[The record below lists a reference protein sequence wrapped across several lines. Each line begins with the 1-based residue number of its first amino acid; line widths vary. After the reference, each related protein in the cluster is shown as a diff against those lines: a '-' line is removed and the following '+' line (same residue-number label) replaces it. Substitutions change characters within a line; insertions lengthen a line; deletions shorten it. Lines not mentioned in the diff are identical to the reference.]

1 MKKQIVDELSVRLD
15 NFISSKEEISRSQA
29 QKIIALGVLVNG
41 NKVTKNGYAL
51 KCNDEVVYEEEKKEV
66 SSIKPNEIK
75 FDVIYEDDDILVINK
90 PRGLVVHPSVGHHD
104 DTLVNALIYHYDLN
118 EEMLDEERPGIVH
131 RIDKDTSGL
140 LIVAKNLASK
150 DILSEMIKN
159 HEVDRE
165 YLALC
170 YGRIKERRFK
180 VDAPI
185 ARHPYLRTK
194 MAVDIDKG
202 REAVTHFEVV
212 GDYKDTTLLRC
223 KLETGRTH
231 QIRVHLAYIGHPIV
245 NDPLYCSRKDEKFS
259 SLGQV
264 LHAYKLTFN
273 HPRSE
278 KKMVFY
284 APLDEYFKEAIKYF
298 VFK

>member
-1 MKKQIVDELSVRLD
+1 M
-15 NFISSKEEISRSQA
+15 
-29 QKIIALGVLVNG
+29 
-41 NKVTKNGYAL
+41 
-51 KCNDEVVYEEEKKEV
+51 
-66 SSIKPNEIK
+66 
-75 FDVIYEDDDILVINK
+75 
-90 PRGLVVHPSVGHHD
+90 
-104 DTLVNALIYHYDLN
+104 
-118 EEMLDEERPGIVH
+118 
-131 RIDKDTSGL
+131 
-140 LIVAKNLASK
+140 
-150 DILSEMIKN
+150 
-159 HEVDRE
+159 
-165 YLALC
+165 
-170 YGRIKERRFK
+170 
-180 VDAPI
+180 
-185 ARHPYLRTK
+185 K
-194 MAVDIDKG
+194 MAVDVDKG

-273 HPRSE
+273 HPRSG

-284 APLDEYFKEAIKYF
+284 APLDEYFKEAIKHF